1 MSFNLVGTMDLMPCV
16 GSPVYGSKPHFL
28 DTDPALLEN
37 VTGLNPNRSL
47 HDVYV
52 NFELQSGTPLSAAK
66 RLQFSMELVPIEEYQ
81 MLSKVPKLFLP
92 LFWIEEGIQL
102 NKTYTNLL
110 KYQLFL

>member
-1 MSFNLVGTMDLMPCV
+1 MDLMPCI
-16 GSPVYGSKPHFL
+16 GAPIYGSKPHFL
-28 DTDPALLEN
+28 DSDPMLVDN
-37 VTGLNPNRSL
+37 IIGINPNRSL

-66 RLQFSMELVPIEEYQ
+66 RLQFSIELMPIEEYE
-81 MLSKVPKLFLP
+81 MLSKVPKVLFP
-92 LFWIEEGIQL
+92 LFWVEEGVQL